1 MQSWICLEEIKTQ
14 KAGKRNTEPQQEVEN
29 YKKKSDGNF
38 RTENTVTELKNKN
51 KQKNSVNEFSSRIR
65 EQKKESENLRTE

>member
-1 MQSWICLEEIKTQ
+1 MQSWICLKEIKTQ

-29 YKKKSDGNF
+29 YKKKKSDGNF

-51 KQKNSVNEFSSRIR
+51 KN
-65 EQKKESENLRTE
+65 KKKLSEWVQQQN